1 MGLSDVIKKPFP
13 NVVPVLRPLVV
24 DEEIKNPY

>member
-1 MGLSDVIKKPFP
+1 MGLSDVIKKAFP

-24 DEEIKNPY
+24 YQEIKNPY